1 MKRLLSVLLAL
12 VMALGLLATTAWADV
27 PAAHTD
33 HCVCGTTGT
42 VNGHTHDAT
51 ATTWTAWT
59 SNNSLPTTAGNYYL
73 TDNVTVST
81 TVPVP
86 DTTGQTGWLV
96 SGKNINITLCLNGHE
111 LKGNTGGHDFITV
124 KKDASL
130 TITDC
135 SGNNA
140 GAVKGGYHII
150 SVAGGT
156 FNMYGGKIT
165 GRSTAA
171 CGSVYVPSGTFN
183 MYGGKITE
191 NKTTTRTDSLGGGG
205 VYNEGTF
212 NMYGGEI
219 SENNSEK
226 FGGGVFNAGNFNM
239 YGGTIKENTVT
250 NNDGS
255 GGSIYNG
262 KNNNNS
268 STGNFTFTGGTVSGE
283 VYVKENTTATI
294 LGQLGTGAT
303 IKGDNDSVEQYTVAF
318 NTSGGS
324 AVARQTLIGTG
335 VKAVEPTAPTKEGYT
350 FVGWVNDDGSD
361 YSFDAVVTCNLT
373 LTAVWEALPEEPVD
387 EPAVSGGHTPIR
399 RQNTTTTTTD
409 TTVTDTTKA
418 DTVTSAK
425 TFDAGVMV
433 YGVMAVAS
441 VLGMGYV
448 GKKRG

>member
-12 VMALGLLATTAWADV
+12 VMALGLLATTAWADET
-27 PAAHTD
+27 HTD
-33 HCVCGTTGT
+33 HCVCCGNYTGT
-42 VNGHTHDAT
+42 GHTH
-51 ATTWTAWT
+51 ATTTWEPWDDDD
-59 SNNSLPTTAGNYYL
+59 SLPTDGGNYYL
-73 TDNVTVST
+73 TQDVTVST

-219 SENNSEK
+219 SENKSEK

-324 AVARQTLIGTG
+324 AVARQTCIGENA
-335 VKAVEPTAPTKEGYT
+335 KAVKPADPTKEGYA

-373 LTAVWEALPEEPVD
+373 LTAVWEEIPAPE
-387 EPAVSGGHTPIR
+387 GHTHTR
-399 RQNTTTTTTD
+399 RQPAATTTTTD
-409 TTVTDTTKA
+409 TTVTDTTKT

-425 TFDAGVMV
+425 TFDMGVMV
-433 YGVMAVAS
+433 YGVMATAS

-448 GKKRG
+448 SKKRG